1 MNIKSNGFTLI
12 ELLIVIAITSIL
24 GSLIANA
31 YTGFIKANTTQNV
44 VSELQQTLRIGMGIM
59 GNDIRMAG
67 LDPLRNFN
75 FGVEQANAN
84 TIRFTSDNNMNGV
97 LDNFALERI
106 TYNINNASNEI
117 KQILYEGTISQ
128 DTQTFMSNV
137 DTANSNF
144 TFLDSNNNDLG
155 NPVPAANL
163 SDIRTV
169 IITLSLQA
177 PAGRAGMVS
186 RQSTA
191 RLFCR
196 NLSF

>member
-12 ELLIVIAITSIL
+12 ELLIVIAITAIL
-24 GSLIANA
+24 GSLIAGTYN
-31 YTGFIKANTTQNV
+31 GLMKANTTQNV
-44 VSELQQTLRIGMGIM
+44 VSELQQNLRIGIGIM

-67 LDPLRNFN
+67 LDPLSTFN
-75 FGVEQANAN
+75 FGVEQADAN
-84 TIRFTSDNNMNGV
+84 IIRFTSDNNMDGV
-97 LDNFALERI
+97 LDDFDFERI
-106 TYNINNASNEI
+106 TYTFNNASNEI
-117 KQILYEGTISQ
+117 EQILYQGTGAQ

-144 TFLDSNNNDLG
+144 IFLDSNNVDLG

-169 IITLSLQA
+169 IINLSLRA
-177 PAGRAGMVS
+177 PAGSAGMVI
-186 RQSTA
+186 RQNTA